1 MLETQCAK
9 IKLRPGSLS
18 QVEEWANELN
28 HRPQEVLQT
37 LRDEGVVIESVFLD
51 SSEQGDFLIYYM
63 KAESFEKAR
72 IVAEQST
79 HAIDA
84 YHSAFKKATFESGQL
99 LRPLIDY
106 ERLSE

>member
-9 IKLRPGSLS
+9 IMLRPGSLS

-37 LRDEGVVIESVFLD
+37 LRDEGVVIES
-51 SSEQGDFLIYYM
+51 
-63 KAESFEKAR
+63 
-72 IVAEQST
+72 
-79 HAIDA
+79 
-84 YHSAFKKATFESGQL
+84 GQL